1 VPLVETLGHGDPK
14 RWCIQPSTKDA
25 KFFKLYLS
33 GSVKKPTLLSM
44 RSAVCEGCAIS
55 ACVCECAIHVPACA
69 QASEKNAITLL
80 F

>member
-1 VPLVETLGHGDPK
+1 MVHTT
-14 RWCIQPSTKDA
+14 INKDA